1 MVRRNKI
8 FKESFKFNRYKDGDR
23 LFPYDHVAIPEIDD
37 DGWCELEIP
46 ESMRSD
52 SGNYRCIA
60 ENPFGTARTVGE
72 VQVSKEA
79 RKPFEERL
87 KDQLKV
93 T

>member
-1 MVRRNKI
+1 M
-8 FKESFKFNRYKDGDR
+8 
-23 LFPYDHVAIPEIDD
+23 
-37 DGWCELEIP
+37 EIP

-52 SGNYRCIA
+52 AGNYRCIA

-72 VQVSKEA
+72 VQVLKEA

-93 T
+93 KNNNKFFKINLKNIF